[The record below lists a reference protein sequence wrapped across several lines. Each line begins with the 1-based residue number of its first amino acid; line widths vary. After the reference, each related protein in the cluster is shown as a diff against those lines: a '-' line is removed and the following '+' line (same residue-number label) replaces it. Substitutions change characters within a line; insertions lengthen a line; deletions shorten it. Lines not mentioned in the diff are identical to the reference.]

1 MGKEERGVGRWGE
14 RDTGDSPSLG
24 LSLHPRR
31 TVANEA
37 ELGLFFPLILGDMC
51 MSGKLGEAGGGMSWI
66 DRVHLG
72 EF

>member
-1 MGKEERGVGRWGE
+1 MGGE

-24 LSLHPRR
+24 LYLHPRR

-37 ELGLFFPLILGDMC
+37 ELGLFFPLILGDTC
-51 MSGKLGEAGGGMSWI
+51 MSGKLGEAGGGMSGM

>member
-1 MGKEERGVGRWGE
+1 MGKEERGGGRWGE

-37 ELGLFFPLILGDMC
+37 ELGLFFPLLLGDIESIDC
-51 MSGKLGEAGGGMSWI
+51 FGEYTHFHCI
-66 DRVHLG
+66 DSSDP
-72 EF
+72 